1 MPGLL
6 GVIMTYCENQ
16 CVIQPASL
24 NTTNSTEMAAKPI
37 VGNPMGQPVPSGTT
51 WVRWGGQ
58 GAHLGQ
64 GSLHLPG
71 ARITAAASSRC
82 GEQPRCWEDLMFFS
96 LPTRPPI
103 SGSLLGQIGN
113 IKKWIFSLLNLT
125 TFFFWE
131 LLNMLN
137 QLLVENKKIWL
148 LTTTFGMT

>member
-24 NTTNSTEMAAKPI
+24 NTTSSTEMAAKPI

-82 GEQPRCWEDLMFFS
+82 GEQPRCWEDLMFFPFQQDHPS
-96 LPTRPPI
+96 L
-103 SGSLLGQIGN
+103 GSYWAKLGTLKN
-113 IKKWIFSLLNLT
+113 EFLLLNLT